1 MAVTA
6 RHDLRAYSHYTST
19 NPNGARAMTR
29 ANNSRVTT
37 PANNIDLEL
46 TEDELDHVIGGNSV
60 KIKPAEFVTFRLSTF
75 SGGSGSS

>member
-1 MAVTA
+1 MDSPV
-6 RHDLRAYSHYTST
+6 RESEES
-19 NPNGARAMTR
+19 